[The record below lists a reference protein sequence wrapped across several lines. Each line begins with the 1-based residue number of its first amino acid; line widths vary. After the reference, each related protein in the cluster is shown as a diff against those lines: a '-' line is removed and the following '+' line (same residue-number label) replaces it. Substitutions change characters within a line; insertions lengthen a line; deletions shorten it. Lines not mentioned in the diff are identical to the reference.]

1 MITDSHV
8 HLLPPR
14 LGRAVRRFFREHIPG
29 PLAYPDDHRLVL
41 AALAAAGITEVWNLP
56 YAHKPGVAASL
67 NEASAHTA
75 RAGTTSGLRV
85 VGAATVHPGDED
97 PAGLVNAAVV
107 RLGLRVLKLH
117 CSVGRFDADDPRLDP
132 VWRVV
137 AARSIPT
144 VVHVGHHVSGE
155 TYGEELDALARVAQR
170 FPDAPL
176 IVAHCGHPA
185 TARAVELVARHATV
199 HADLTP
205 RVHDPVAVADD
216 VLEAYPDRFLFGS
229 DAPNTGVPVERSLA
243 RLSTVSDATRNAILS
258 GNAARLLAAVDASAD

>member
-1 MITDSHV
+1 MISDSHV
-8 HLLPPR
+8 HLLPPQ

-29 PLAYPDDHRLVL
+29 PLAYPDDHQVVL
-41 AALAAAGITEVWNLP
+41 AALAAVGVTEVWNLP

-67 NEASAHTA
+67 NAASAHTA
-75 RAGTTSGLRV
+75 TAGTTRSLRV

-137 AARSIPT
+137 VARSIPT
-144 VVHVGHHVSGE
+144 VIHVGHHVSGE
-155 TYGEELDALARVAQR
+155 TYAEELDALARVAQR

-185 TARAVELVARHATV
+185 TGRAVELLARHASV

-205 RVHDPVAVADD
+205 RVHDQVAVADEI
-216 VLEAYPDRFLFGS
+216 LEAHPERFLFGS
-229 DAPNTGVPVERSLA
+229 DAPNTAVTVERSLA
-243 RLSTVSDATRNAILS
+243 RLSSVSDATRTAILS